1 MGKGGLGK
9 GLGSLM
15 ADAAEES
22 GSNKTIDELPLKDII
37 PNPNQPRSQFD
48 DKSLDELA
56 DSIKNEGLLQPIIVR
71 PDGKKY
77 QIIAGERRWQACKRL
92 GMDTVPVRIMSV
104 DKVETIKLALIE
116 NLQRTNLNPVEEARG
131 YKDLIAASGMTQA
144 ELASSVSKSRTAIA
158 NSLRL
163 LDLPED
169 VQELLYEG
177 RLSAGHGR
185 AILTVPDEEKR
196 TRLANKVVSDNLSVR
211 ETENLARLYAAGE
224 LEHSKRTP
232 TPRTFK
238 KVAQRLRQQLG
249 TNVRVKNS
257 RGKNR
262 IEIEFKDEDE
272 LERIFKIINGQGDAG
287 GDINQV

>member
-1 MGKGGLGK
+1 MTGVQTCALPIW
-9 GLGSLM
+9 LGSLM

-224 LEHSKRTP
+224 LEQIGRAH
-232 TPRTFK
+232 
-238 KVAQRLRQQLG
+238 V
-249 TNVRVKNS
+249 
-257 RGKNR
+257 
-262 IEIEFKDEDE
+262 
-272 LERIFKIINGQGDAG
+272 
-287 GDINQV
+287 